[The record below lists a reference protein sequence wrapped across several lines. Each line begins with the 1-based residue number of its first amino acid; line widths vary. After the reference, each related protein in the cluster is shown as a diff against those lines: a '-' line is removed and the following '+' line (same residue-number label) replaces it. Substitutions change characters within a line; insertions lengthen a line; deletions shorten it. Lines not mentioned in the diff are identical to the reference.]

1 MIQIHRK
8 RIISTSRTRRSSRRS
23 ALEAHTSNVRLP
35 PEIKS
40 ATQETVGVPFRF
52 LSVGLILCKGSRNFI
67 PALSDVVNAGVRTV
81 VVSFLPLIFLHSN
94 SEANAN
100 DEQWAGDADWI
111 CNWVGNQVAA
121 EAVSFPGQGAFKAKE
136 LASYTVNGVAGGT
149 FKTQENLSFLKVF
162 GAGHEVPFYTPA
174 LALQVFEQTMKGQP
188 LSST

>member
-1 MIQIHRK
+1 MFH
-8 RIISTSRTRRSSRRS
+8 
-23 ALEAHTSNVRLP
+23 LD
-35 PEIKS
+35 
-40 ATQETVGVPFRF
+40 F
-52 LSVGLILCKGSRNFI
+52 LSLCLILCKGSRNFI

-81 VVSFLPLIFLHSN
+81 VVSIIPFVLLHSN

-121 EAVSFPGQGAFKAKE
+121 ESVSFPGQGAFKAKE

-149 FKTQENLSFLKVF
+149 FKTQDNLSFLKVF